1 MNEDECHATDVS
13 LIHEILSFL
22 FQTFSY
28 YILSEE
34 REEWHF
40 LLKGVEDLRIEGV
53 VGHPMRIQIVLFF

>member
-1 MNEDECHATDVS
+1 
-13 LIHEILSFL
+13 
-22 FQTFSY
+22 
-28 YILSEE
+28 LSEE